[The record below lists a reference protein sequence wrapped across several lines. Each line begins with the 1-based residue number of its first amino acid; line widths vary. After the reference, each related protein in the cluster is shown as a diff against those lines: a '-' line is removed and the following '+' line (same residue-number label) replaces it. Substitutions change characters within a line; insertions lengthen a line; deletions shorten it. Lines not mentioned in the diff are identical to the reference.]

1 MTMDNIDD
9 RELVSAYINGDE
21 KAFEALLLRHKDR
34 IYRFINMKVRDGA
47 LAQDI
52 FQDAFIKIV
61 NTLKAGNYN
70 EEGKFLPWAMRIAHN
85 LVIDYFRKNNKV
97 KLISESSSQRD
108 DFNIFHTIKQQDA
121 SIQDQITKG
130 ELESQMVELVEYL
143 PEAQRDI
150 LQMRIFKEMS
160 FKDIAELEGISINTA
175 LGRMRYALINLRKMI
190 EEHNLVVHF

>member
-1 MTMDNIDD
+1 MDNIDD

-70 EEGKFLPWAMRIAHN
+70 EEGKFLPLAMRIAHN

-97 KLISESSSQRD
+97 KLISESS
-108 DFNIFHTIKQQDA
+108 
-121 SIQDQITKG
+121 
-130 ELESQMVELVEYL
+130 
-143 PEAQRDI
+143 
-150 LQMRIFKEMS
+150 
-160 FKDIAELEGISINTA
+160 
-175 LGRMRYALINLRKMI
+175 
-190 EEHNLVVHF
+190 

>member
-108 DFNIFHTIKQQDA
+108 DFNIFHKIKQQDA

-130 ELESQMVELVEYL
+130 ELE
-143 PEAQRDI
+143 
-150 LQMRIFKEMS
+150 
-160 FKDIAELEGISINTA
+160 
-175 LGRMRYALINLRKMI
+175 
-190 EEHNLVVHF
+190 